1 MKACFDEMKILQEK
15 MENLEKKKKEREELE
30 KNKKIRLDTNY
41 IFYENWLEKW
51 NIREVCRK
59 IDWMG
64 GGNYSK
70 HFDPTPLERVNIRKE
85 YDILIQNYKGDRQK
99 HPNTEELIS
108 TETYLRTIRPPALD
122 KDFVEA
128 TYNLFKI
135 QERKIQKLEIAVK
148 TYIEMDDYDDA
159 SSE

>member
-1 MKACFDEMKILQEK
+1 MKECFDEMKILQEK

-64 GGNYSK
+64 GGNYSR
-70 HFDPTPLERVNIRKE
+70 HFDPTPLERVDIRKD
-85 YDILIQNYKGDRQK
+85 YDILMQNYKERYQK
-99 HPNTEELIS
+99 HPKTEELMP
-108 TETYLRTIRPPALD
+108 TETYLRMGPPGLD

>member
-59 IDWMG
+59 FDSIR
-64 GGNYSK
+64 GNYSK
-70 HFDPTPLERVNIRKE
+70 
-85 YDILIQNYKGDRQK
+85 
-99 HPNTEELIS
+99 
-108 TETYLRTIRPPALD
+108 LD
-122 KDFVEA
+122 DKR
-128 TYNLFKI
+128 L
-135 QERKIQKLEIAVK
+135 
-148 TYIEMDDYDDA
+148 
-159 SSE
+159 

>member
-1 MKACFDEMKILQEK
+1 MDYDMKACFDEMKILQEK

-59 IDWMG
+59 FDSIR
-64 GGNYSK
+64 GNY
-70 HFDPTPLERVNIRKE
+70 TELERVDIRKD
-85 YDILIQNYKGDRQK
+85 YDILMQNYKEHYQK
-99 HPNTEELIS
+99 HPKTEELMP
-108 TETYLRTIRPPALD
+108 TETYLRMGPPGLN

>member
-41 IFYENWLEKW
+41 IIYENWLEKW

-59 IDWMG
+59 FDLLG
-64 GGNYSK
+64 EGNYSK
-70 HFDPTPLERVNIRKE
+70 LEIADIRKD
-85 YDILIQNYKGDRQK
+85 YDILMQNYKERYQK
-99 HPNTEELIS
+99 HPKTEELMP
-108 TETYLRTIRPPALD
+108 TEAYLRMGPPGLN

>member
-1 MKACFDEMKILQEK
+1 MKECFDEMKILQEK

-64 GGNYSK
+64 GGNYSR
-70 HFDPTPLERVNIRKE
+70 HFDPTPLERVDIRKD
-85 YDILIQNYKGDRQK
+85 YDILMQNYKEHYQK
-99 HPNTEELIS
+99 HPKTEELMP
-108 TETYLRTIRPPALD
+108 TETYLRMGPPGLD

-135 QERKIQKLEIAVK
+135 QERKIQKLEILNC
-148 TYIEMDDYDDA
+148 
-159 SSE
+159 